1 MAENNTI
8 LPHDILAEQAVIG
21 SNFVDPDKILI
32 ASEHLS
38 KESFYKLSH
47 GIVFGIMEDL
57 SDGENQSTPYQLNQH
72 LTQ

>member
-21 SNFVDPDKILI
+21 SIFVDPDKIPNCFRAPQRKFLQTI
-32 ASEHLS
+32 TWHRLWN
-38 KESFYKLSH
+38 H
-47 GIVFGIMEDL
+47 GRFGRQRK
-57 SDGENQSTPYQLNQH
+57 NQSTPYQLNQH